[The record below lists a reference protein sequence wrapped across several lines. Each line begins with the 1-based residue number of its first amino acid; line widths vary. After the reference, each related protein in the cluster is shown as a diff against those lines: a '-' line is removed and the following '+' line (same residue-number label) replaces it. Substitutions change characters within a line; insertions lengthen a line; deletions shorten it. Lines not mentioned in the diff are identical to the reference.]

1 MSAEVARAPGS
12 RVRSGISA
20 FLTVLDR
27 IQEGALAACLLAI
40 ILNVIAGVIS
50 RYVFNNSFQWTEEL
64 GQWLF
69 IWLIFVG
76 INVGHRRGLHIALGS
91 IDQFLPSGLRHLRGV
106 LAGTIVAYTM
116 LMLLFGSWD
125 LTWLLGGVSTGLQ
138 WPQWTR
144 TIIVPAACVV
154 GLIYILFDRIDEPET
169 RLIGPLAVAAAIA
182 AYAATEAFGVI
193 RFPGTSPSLV
203 MATAFLASMALGVPV
218 GFALLFGT
226 FLATL
231 GAELLS
237 PAAVVL
243 NMVNGASKFIL
254 LAIPLFL
261 TAGYLMN
268 AGDLTRRLMDFA
280 HSLVGHLRGGL
291 AQVNVVASMLF
302 GGVSGSST
310 ADAAVDSKIL
320 VPQMVRQGYSPEF
333 SCAITS
339 ASAILPNIIPPSIA
353 MLIYAAA
360 ADASV
365 GRLFIAGIGTGLALT
380 VVLLLTVHVISV
392 RRGYGRGGQRAT
404 ARQRVGAFVS
414 AVPVLMI
421 AVWIL
426 GGIRFGIVTA
436 TEAAVLAVLWA
447 AFLGVYYRAYHW
459 RDLYQALVHSGI
471 DAALVGFII
480 AVAAPFA
487 WVLISER
494 IPQEFVALV
503 SSFVESRWATL
514 LLVNLL
520 LLIAG
525 CFLDLSAAVLI
536 LVPIFL
542 PLLPKLGI
550 DPIHFGIIV
559 IVNMMIGGIT
569 PPFGVLVFVTAS
581 ITRTPTAAVFRE
593 CLPFVVTLVLGLLLI
608 TYVPAISMA
617 LVYLVY

>member
-1 MSAEVARAPGS
+1 MSIEVAAAPIS
-12 RVRSGISA
+12 RIRSGIASV
-20 FLTVLDR
+20 LLVLDR
-27 IQEGALAACLLAI
+27 IQEAALAVCMLAI
-40 ILNVIAGVIS
+40 ILNVVAGVIS

-64 GQWLF
+64 GTWLF
-69 IWLIFVG
+69 IWLIFIG
-76 INVGHRRGLHIALGS
+76 INVGHRQGLHITLGS
-91 IDQFLPSGLRHLRGV
+91 IDEYLPPVLRHLRGV
-106 LAGTIVAYTM
+106 AAATIVAYTM

-144 TIIVPAACVV
+144 TIVVPAACVV
-154 GLIYILFDRIDEPET
+154 GLIYLLFDGIDEPKP
-169 RLIGPLAVAAAIA
+169 RLIGPVAVAAAIA

-193 RFPGTSPSLV
+193 RFPGASPSVV
-203 MATAFLASMALGVPV
+203 MATAFAASMALGVPV

-280 HSLVGHLRGGL
+280 FSLVGHLRGGL

-320 VPQMVRQGYSPEF
+320 VPQMVRQGYSAEF
-333 SCAITS
+333 SCAITA

-353 MLIYAAA
+353 MLIYASA

-365 GRLFIAGIGTGLALT
+365 GRLFIAGIGSGLALT
-380 VVLLLTVHVISV
+380 AVLLLTVHVISV
-392 RRGYGRGGQRAT
+392 RRGYGRGGQRST

-447 AFLGVYYRAYHW
+447 AFLGVYYRAYQV
-459 RDLYQALVHSGI
+459 RDLYRALVQSGI

-487 WVLISER
+487 WVLIAER
-494 IPQEFVALV
+494 IPQEFVAFV
-503 SSFVESRWATL
+503 SAFVESRWATL
-514 LLVNLL
+514 LVVNLL
-520 LLIAG
+520 MLIAG
-525 CFLDLSAAVLI
+525 CFIDLSAAVLI
-536 LVPIFL
+536 MVPIFL

-550 DPIHFGIIV
+550 DPTHFGIIV

-569 PPFGVLVFVTAS
+569 PPFGTLVFVTSS

-593 CLPFVVTLVLGLLLI
+593 CLPFIVTLILGLLLI
-608 TYVPAISMA
+608 TFVPAIPMA
-617 LVYLVY
+617 LVHLVY